1 MFSMRKKEPK
11 RLALDPRTFLLL
23 LVFANVIT
31 FFQSS
36 IWIELGWICFLGLM
50 MLLSGKYMIAFQWIL
65 SFGIL
70 LLLQYV
76 LLPAAPKVIATAFI
90 ILINYSRRMF
100 PCLMVGA
107 FMIKTISLRQ
117 FVLAMRKMRIPQKL
131 IIPISVTIRYF
142 PAIKE
147 ETKFIRDAISLRNI
161 KPADKLEAL
170 LVPLMMSATA
180 TAEELSAAAVTRGI
194 ENPIK
199 KTSIIELKFRFMDY
213 VCGGMGFLLS
223 IGAFL
228 IK

>member
-1 MFSMRKKEPK
+1 MCKKESK
-11 RLALDPRTFLLL
+11 SLALDPRTFLLL

-31 FFQSS
+31 FFQNS

-50 MLLSGKYMIAFQWIL
+50 MLSFGKYAMSVQWLL

-76 LLPAAPKVIATAFI
+76 LLPAASKAVAT
-90 ILINYSRRMF
+90 ILFTLVNYSRRMF
-100 PCLMVGA
+100 PCLMVGTS
-107 FMIKTISLRQ
+107 MIKTISLRQ
-117 FVLAMRKMRIPQKL
+117 FVLAMRKMHVPQNM

-147 ETKFIRDAISLRNI
+147 ETNYIRDAIRLRNI
-161 KPADKLEAL
+161 KPVDKLEAL

-199 KTSIIELKFRFMDY
+199 KTSIIELKFRFLDY
-213 VCGGMGFLLS
+213 VCGCVGLLFS
-223 IGAFL
+223 IGVFL